1 MTDNA
6 PEETGDDLIAPD
18 DVPLD
23 VAFGRLSGR
32 ISTLTRAVDRF
43 ADRQD
48 ELVGRDY
55 SEDLAKIAQ
64 RFEETSEE
72 LENLARQPV
81 LQLTPDRLSEHLGTA
96 GARVR
101 ADDHAKW
108 QSAQNQ
114 LEAVARSLGQRLGA
128 ARIRDEQNRWIA
140 VGAGIA
146 AVLAFVAGCSIPPV
160 VDRTVPESWQWP
172 ERRAADLLSRDMW
185 GAGVRLMQAADPER
199 WNALARASRIQ
210 SENEKAIQN
219 CRKQADRKK
228 KPVSCSIEIGP
239 AKTPP

>member
-81 LQLTPDRLSEHLGTA
+81 LQLTLDRLSEQIGTA

-128 ARIRDEQNRWIA
+128 ARTRDEQNRWIA
-140 VGAGIA
+140 VGAVIA
-146 AVLAFVAGCSIPPV
+146 AVLAFVAGCTIPPV
-160 VDRTVPESWQWP
+160 IDRTVPESWQWP

-199 WNALARASRIQ
+199 WNALAWASRIHGR
-210 SENEKAIQN
+210 NEKAIEA

-228 KPVSCSIEIGP
+228 KSVGCSIEIEP
-239 AKTPP
+239 SKVPF

>member
-1 MTDNA
+1 MTDNT
-6 PEETGDDLIAPD
+6 PKETGDAPIAPD

-81 LQLTPDRLSEHLGTA
+81 LQLTPDRLSEQLGTA
-96 GARVR
+96 SARVR

-108 QSAQNQ
+108 QGAQNQ
-114 LEAVARSLGQRLGA
+114 LEGVARSLGQRLGA
-128 ARIRDEQNRWIA
+128 ARARDEQNRWIA
-140 VGAGIA
+140 IGAGIA
-146 AVLAFVAGCSIPPV
+146 AVLAFVAGCTIPPV
-160 VDRTVPESWQWP
+160 IARTAPESWQWP
-172 ERRAADLLSRDMW
+172 ERRAADLLSSDMW

-199 WNALARASRIQ
+199 WNVLARASRIHGQ
-210 SENEKAIQN
+210 NDKAIEG
-219 CRKQADRKK
+219 CRKQADRRK
-228 KPVSCSIEIGP
+228 KPVACSIQIEP
-239 AKTPP
+239 SKVSS

>member
-1 MTDNA
+1 MTENTPD
-6 PEETGDDLIAPD
+6 ETGDDLIAPD

-81 LQLTPDRLSEHLGTA
+81 LQLTPDRLSEQLGTA

-114 LEAVARSLGQRLGA
+114 LEAVAHSLGQRLGA
-128 ARIRDEQNRWIA
+128 ARTRDEQNRWIA
-140 VGAGIA
+140 IGAGIA
-146 AVLAFVAGCSIPPV
+146 AVFAFIAGCTIPPV
-160 VDRTVPESWQWP
+160 IDRTVPESWQWP

-185 GAGVRLMQAADPER
+185 SAGVRLMQTVDPER
-199 WNALARASRIQ
+199 WNALARASRIHGQ
-210 SENEKAIQN
+210 NDKAIEG
-219 CRKQADRKK
+219 CRKQADRRK
-228 KPVSCSIEIGP
+228 KPVGCSIEIEP
-239 AKTPP
+239 SNDPS